1 MTDYSM
7 EKLTDNIFV
16 CASSEHRF
24 GTDAFLLTYF
34 SNYRMKDKVC
44 DLGTGCGI
52 IPMIMQKK
60 KSPSD
65 YIRSRYSGKC
75 NRTAQKRYRGKQCKK
90 YCSRTCRFKN
100 PVG

>member
-1 MTDYSM
+1 MTEYSM
-7 EKLTDNIFV
+7 EKLTDDIFV

-60 KSPSD
+60 N
-65 YIRSRYSGKC
+65 G
-75 NRTAQKRYRGKQCKK
+75 QM
-90 YCSRTCRFKN
+90 
-100 PVG
+100 